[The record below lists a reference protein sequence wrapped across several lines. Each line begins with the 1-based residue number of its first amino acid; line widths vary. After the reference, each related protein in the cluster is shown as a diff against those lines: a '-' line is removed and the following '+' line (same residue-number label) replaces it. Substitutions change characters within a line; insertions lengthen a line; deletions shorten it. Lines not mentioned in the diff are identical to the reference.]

1 LDQAVH
7 HYFSSQLKIIFAI
20 FLDVGFNGRGVE
32 PDNVSLA
39 PSFIDGGEEGLLVEY
54 SKETL

>member
-1 LDQAVH
+1 VCIEKLQE
-7 HYFSSQLKIIFAI
+7 IPR
-20 FLDVGFNGRGVE
+20 DVGFNGFAERGIE

-39 PSFIDGGEEGLLVEY
+39 PSFRRWWRRRVLGEY